1 MDADRLEQIV
11 SVHQTDYDS
20 IGGCEC
26 GESYPCTTRS
36 LVNEVRRL
44 QYGIRA
50 SCEWWDGT
58 RPDAPAFEVTNDFR
72 RLLRGSP
79 DGR

>member
-1 MDADRLEQIV
+1 MDADQLAQIERV
-11 SVHQTDYDS
+11 ANARCKGSAW
-20 IGGCEC
+20 ER
-26 GESYPCTTRS
+26 GEGEKD
-36 LVNEVRRL
+36 LALLAEVRRL
-44 QYGIRA
+44 QDGIRA
-50 SCEWWDGT
+50 SCEWWDAT